1 MAMRVLS
8 LYGRALMA
16 RLTITIVH
24 RAAGAGEQARF
35 PLGLFLFSPS
45 SPVSTILFENLGVYS
60 SRENFGKFGPLAGLS
75 GAAKSSRKFCYFHR
89 PLASPAYG
97 SSRLLRFSCAT

>member
-24 RAAGAGEQARF
+24 RAAGEGEQARL
-35 PLGLFLFSPS
+35 PLHAKLL
-45 SPVSTILFENLGVYS
+45 VEN
-60 SRENFGKFGPLAGLS
+60 
-75 GAAKSSRKFCYFHR
+75 
-89 PLASPAYG
+89 
-97 SSRLLRFSCAT
+97 